1 MYLPKQLATERASDY
16 LTNFEDADTSK
27 GWMIVRRDR
36 VCVP

>member
-27 GWMIVRRDR
+27 GWIVRGDR